1 MSNET
6 THLMMSK
13 PINYSADVTI
23 FIMAAEGGEHQTSIS
38 YEQGQSV
45 GNWHFLII

>member
-13 PINYSADVTI
+13 PINYSADVTVL
-23 FIMAAEGGEHQTSIS
+23 IMAAEGENIKQALVMN
-38 YEQGQSV
+38 Q
-45 GNWHFLII
+45 NRA

>member
-13 PINYSADVTI
+13 PIHYSADVTV
-23 FIMAAEGGEHQTSIS
+23 FIMAAVGENIKQAL
-38 YEQGQSV
+38 V
-45 GNWHFLII
+45 MDRA